1 MRTIFLILM
10 CAVFSFGAFSNTTKD
25 TVDFQCNDK
34 KGGTTPY
41 FFFNLSYNKVTQQ
54 ITINDFY
61 TEAGDVGK
69 WKDWVE
75 KISTTKSFPYTFENS
90 DGLKFTSN
98 DRGGQPD
105 NAYRQYNVSYFEIF
119 ESSYDDFKFQ
129 DFINQTGEKKKVIN
143 ADIGHIDTSCN
154 CEFATYLTCSLK

>member
-75 KISTTKSFPYTFENS
+75 KISTTKVFLIH
-90 DGLKFTSN
+90 LKT
-98 DRGGQPD
+98 
-105 NAYRQYNVSYFEIF
+105 
-119 ESSYDDFKFQ
+119 
-129 DFINQTGEKKKVIN
+129 QTV
-143 ADIGHIDTSCN
+143 
-154 CEFATYLTCSLK
+154 